1 MGYTNQ
7 SIAGWQLTKDRS
19 EVYYGGS
26 SRFSSVQLGLSIPIF
41 SRAQKA
47 RIKAAEQQE
56 AIANASGQVALEQ
69 LKAQLARVKNAY
81 AKYAETVSYYRTS
94 ALAQSNTLLQ
104 TSILSFKN
112 GAISYIEWGA
122 SVGNAIQ
129 IRLQYIDA
137 LSNLITQRIEIEYL
151 LTK

>member
-1 MGYTNQ
+1 MGWRDIGARATHDL
-7 SIAGWQLTKDRS
+7 IIFFPEPADGEGAILLTGDLKRLIQADLLRL
-19 EVYYGGS
+19 
-26 SRFSSVQLGLSIPIF
+26 LG
-41 SRAQKA
+41 R
-47 RIKAAEQQE
+47 EE